1 VSARKPNPARRAP
14 RAAAVALAAPPGRLW
29 WTFLR
34 ELAANPRAVGAACP
48 SSPAL
53 ARRMAGLVRPDRD
66 DLVVELG
73 GGTGVVTEALL
84 RRGVAAE
91 RLMVLELAPNLARLL
106 RERFPAAH
114 VVCGDAA
121 DLGQHLRRWSGAGP
135 ARVSH
140 VVSSLPLRS
149 LPPEAV
155 ARILAEVGGLLA
167 GGRGRFLQFTYALA
181 SVRHAP
187 PGLRRTAS
195 AVVWW
200 NLPPARV
207 DVFAPA

>member
-1 VSARKPNPARRAP
+1 
-14 RAAAVALAAPPGRLW
+14 
-29 WTFLR
+29 
-34 ELAANPRAVGAACP
+34 
-48 SSPAL
+48 
-53 ARRMAGLVRPDRD
+53 MAELVRPGPA

-73 GGTGVVTEALL
+73 GGTGAVTEALL
-84 RRGVAAE
+84 ERGVAAE
-91 RLMVLELAPNLARLL
+91 RLMVLELAPNLAQLL

-121 DLGQHLRRWSGAGP
+121 HLGQHLRRWRGTDRG
-135 ARVSH
+135 RVSH
-140 VVSSLPLRS
+140 VVSGLPLRS
-149 LPPEAV
+149 LPPETV

-167 GGRGRFLQFTYALA
+167 GHRGHFLQFTYALA

-187 PGLRRTAS
+187 PGLRRTGS